1 MLRLQD
7 SGSATSQAIG
17 PKARR
22 LAAALRLGLPVP
34 DGLLL
39 LPEEDVDPAV
49 LQAALS
55 ELGASALPSAS
66 AESRLG
72 LADSLEPAASPP
84 RFAVRSSA
92 MYEDLPGA
100 SAAGLFLTRTN
111 VAAEDVA
118 AAIAA
123 VRASGESLLVRT
135 YCGEPV
141 AVTVLIQPMVPA
153 DKLGV
158 IYLDS
163 RANAVCEERP
173 ADTPEWATVTTHT
186 LTADDPSLLAVG
198 ARALAAL
205 IQDEF
210 RLDEPAASYVEYAVL
225 SDGSVQFLQVR
236 PAPASP
242 ASATSAH
249 DLWTQSADPELVF
262 SQDQE
267 HNPDPLSLAQAAL
280 VAGVADLTPGL
291 RQRVIHGYLYYAEVP
306 GATPPLMPIE
316 RLAERY
322 NNDILPACSA
332 LLQPLEHYI
341 LASDGAL
348 DPAYLADPSQLG
360 LSLAEAWQAYRA
372 VYHHYVTEL
381 SPALRRA
388 RQHLDQLLRSNL
400 GEPLSQHGDLLAGA
414 AATSVARLQMLWEL
428 AQPGAREGDLRRYL
442 ARYGAF
448 AACWDVAA
456 PCDDERPERVRTMA
470 SALADQ
476 AAPSEQ
482 LAESEDRYHAAF
494 ATLLDR
500 LPRMARGAFKR
511 LLPLARTAQGIAE
524 DDDSLFFRA
533 QRLLRWALLRR
544 GALLVQQ
551 GLLDSIDDIFELP
564 WTATALSQAEG
575 AAPAEEIEVGQ
586 LAAGV
591 ASDLRRLAA
600 EGKKDRLH
608 ARSMVPPVRLSRGQ
622 PLWTPPRTVV
632 LRGYGVPGPAGLV
645 RGRAHVIRDLFTA
658 EPTLPRA
665 AERDSTAGGA
675 GGAASSALQLTLD
688 DPALL
693 RVGSSTLDDVIL
705 VVPALLPSWA
715 AALWRARALVADSGG
730 LFSHGAILARE
741 RGLPAVVGTRQA
753 TRLISEGQEIWVDAE
768 RGHVYLMPSSLPR
781 ESPSR

>member
-39 LPEEDVDPAV
+39 LPDEVIEAAV
-49 LQAALS
+49 LQRALGD
-55 ELGASALPSAS
+55 LGSDPPP
-66 AESRLG
+66 AESEGEGVSLGERL
-72 LADSLEPAASPP
+72 APP
-84 RFAVRSSA
+84 TAPRYAVRSSA

-111 VAAEDVA
+111 VATEDVE

-123 VRASGESLLVRT
+123 VRASGDSLLVRT
-135 YCGEPV
+135 YCGGPV
-141 AVTVLIQPMVPA
+141 AVTVLIQPMVAA

-163 RANAVCEERP
+163 SGHAVCEERP
-173 ADTPEWATVTTHT
+173 ADTPEWATVTTHA
-186 LTADDPSLLAVG
+186 LTPDDPSPLATG

-210 RLDEPAASYVEYAVL
+210 GQAEPAASYVEYAVV
-225 SDGSVQFLQVR
+225 SDGSVRFLQVR
-236 PAPASP
+236 PAPSTP
-242 ASATSAH
+242 ATATSAH
-249 DLWTQSADPELVF
+249 ELWTQSADPELVF
-262 SQDQE
+262 NQDQE

-306 GATPPLMPIE
+306 GSTPPLLPIE

-322 NNDILPACSA
+322 SNEILPACTA
-332 LLQPLEHYI
+332 LLQPLEQYL
-341 LASDGAL
+341 LAADGAL
-348 DPAYLADPSQLG
+348 DPEYQADPTKIR
-360 LSLAEAWQAYRA
+360 LSLAEAWAAYRA

-428 AQPGAREGDLRRYL
+428 AQPGVREADLRRYL

-456 PCDDERPERVRTMA
+456 PCDDERPERVHSMA
-470 SALADQ
+470 TALADQ
-476 AAPSEQ
+476 AAPSDQ

-494 ATLLDR
+494 AALLDR

-524 DDDSLFFRA
+524 DDDALFFRA

-544 GALLVQQ
+544 GALLTGR
-551 GLLDSIDDIFELP
+551 GLLDSVDDIFELP
-564 WTATALSQAEG
+564 WTAEALSLAEG
-575 AAPAEEIEVGQ
+575 DTSADEIEVPM
-586 LAAGV
+586 LAAGI
-591 ASDLRRLAA
+591 ASDLRRLAI
-600 EGKKDRLH
+600 EGRKARLH

-645 RGRAHVIRDLFTA
+645 RGRAHVIRDLFSA

-665 AERDSTAGGA
+665 DERGVDATNTSRH
-675 GGAASSALQLTLD
+675 ASSAEPD
-688 DPALL
+688 AASLL
-693 RVGSSTLDDVIL
+693 RGGSSTLDDVIL

-768 RGHVYLMPSSLPR
+768 RGHVYLMPNPPVR
-781 ESPSR
+781 

>member
-22 LAAALRLGLPVP
+22 LAAALRLGLPIP
-34 DGLLL
+34 DGIML
-39 LPEEDVDPAV
+39 LPEEPLDSGA
-49 LQAALS
+49 LRSALMALS
-55 ELGASALPSAS
+55 AGSLPPANDSS
-66 AESRLG
+66 LG
-72 LADSLEPAASPP
+72 LAEGLGPPPALP

-111 VAAEDVA
+111 VALEDVE

-135 YCGEPV
+135 YCGVPV
-141 AVTVLIQPMVPA
+141 AVTVLIQPMVAA

-163 RANAVCEERP
+163 SANAVCEERP
-173 ADTPEWATVTTHT
+173 ADTPEWATVTTHA
-186 LTADDPSLLAVG
+186 LAADDPSPLAVG
-198 ARALAAL
+198 ARTLAAL
-205 IQDEF
+205 MQEEF
-210 RLDEPAASYVEYAVL
+210 SQAEPVASFVEYAVL
-225 SDGSVQFLQVR
+225 SDGTVQFLQVR
-236 PAPASP
+236 PAPATP
-242 ASATSAH
+242 ASAASAH
-249 DLWTQSADPELVF
+249 ELWTQAADPELVF
-262 SQDQE
+262 NQDQE

-306 GATPPLMPIE
+306 GATPPLQPIE

-322 NNDILPACSA
+322 SNEILPACTA
-332 LLQPLEHYI
+332 LLQPLEQYL
-341 LASDGAL
+341 LAADGAL
-348 DPAYLADPSQLG
+348 DPVYQADPTRIR

-372 VYHHYVTEL
+372 VYRHYVTEL

-414 AATSVARLQMLWEL
+414 AATSVARLQMLWDL
-428 AQPGAREGDLRRYL
+428 AQPGARDGDVRRYL

-448 AACWDVAA
+448 AACWDVAT
-456 PCDDERPERVRTMA
+456 PCDDERPERVRDMA
-470 SALADQ
+470 TALADQ
-476 AAPSEQ
+476 AAPNQQ

-494 ATLLDR
+494 AALLDR

-524 DDDSLFFRA
+524 DDDALFFRA

-544 GALLVQQ
+544 GALLVGR
-551 GLLDSIDDIFELP
+551 GLLDHIDEIFELP
-564 WTATALSQAEG
+564 WTASALSLAEG
-575 AAPAEEIEVGQ
+575 DTAEEIEVEQ
-586 LAAGV
+586 LAGRDG
-591 ASDLRRLAA
+591 SELRRLAA
-600 EGKKDRLH
+600 TGRKERLH

-632 LRGYGVPGPAGLV
+632 LRGYGVPGPTGLV
-645 RGRAHVIRDLFTA
+645 RGRAHVIRDLFSA

-665 AERDSTAGGA
+665 GEPGGGESVAGH
-675 GGAASSALQLTLD
+675 ALSEPPL
-688 DPALL
+688 PG
-693 RVGSSTLDDVIL
+693 GSSTLDDVIL

-753 TRLISEGQEIWVDAE
+753 TRLINEGQEIWVDAE
-768 RGHVYLMPSSLPR
+768 RGHVYLMPGTT
-781 ESPSR
+781 SR

>member
-22 LAAALRLGLPVP
+22 LAAARLLGLPVP

-39 LPEEDVDPAV
+39 LPDEVIDPAE
-49 LQAALS
+49 LAEAL
-55 ELGASALPSAS
+55 ASLHAGSAS
-66 AESRLG
+66 VG
-72 LADSLEPAASPP
+72 DDSEAGRPSEPIPVSSSPP
-84 RFAVRSSA
+84 RYAVRSSA

-111 VAAEDVA
+111 VASEDVRA
-118 AAIAA
+118 AVAA

-135 YCGEPV
+135 YCGGPV
-141 AVTVLIQPMVPA
+141 AVTVLIQPMVMA

-163 RANAVCEERP
+163 GGNAVCEERP
-173 ADTPEWATVTTHT
+173 ADTPEWATVTTHA
-186 LTADDPSLLAVG
+186 LAADDPSALAIG

-210 RLDEPAASYVEYAVL
+210 RQAEPAASYVEYAVL
-225 SDGSVQFLQVR
+225 SDGNVRFLQVR
-236 PAPASP
+236 PAPATP
-242 ASATSAH
+242 AAAASAH
-249 DLWTQSADPELVF
+249 ELWTQSADPELVF
-262 SQDQE
+262 NQDQE
-267 HNPDPLSLAQAAL
+267 HNPDPLSLAQGAL

-306 GATPPLMPIE
+306 GATPPVLPIE

-322 NNDILPACSA
+322 SNEILPACTA
-332 LLQPLEHYI
+332 LLQPLEEYL
-341 LASDGAL
+341 LAGDGAL
-348 DPAYLADPSQLG
+348 NPDFVADPTRLR
-360 LSLAEAWQAYRA
+360 LSLAEAWGAYRA

-388 RQHLDQLLRSNL
+388 RQQMDQLLRSNL

-414 AATSVARLQMLWEL
+414 AATSVARLQMLWDL
-428 AQPGAREGDLRRYL
+428 AQPGARDADLRRYL

-456 PCDDERPERVRTMA
+456 PCDDERPERVRGMA
-470 SALADQ
+470 TALADQ
-476 AAPSEQ
+476 PAPSEQ

-494 ATLLDR
+494 AALLDR
-500 LPRMARGAFKR
+500 LPRMARAAFKR

-524 DDDSLFFRA
+524 DDDALFFRA

-544 GALLVQQ
+544 GALLVGR

-564 WTATALSQAEG
+564 WTALALSLTEG
-575 AAPAEEIEVGQ
+575 ETADADIEVQ
-586 LAAGV
+586 HLAGGV
-591 ASDLRRLAA
+591 ASDLRQLAA
-600 EGKKDRLH
+600 EGRKDRLH
-608 ARSMVPPVRLSRGQ
+608 ARSMVPPARLSRGQ

-645 RGRAHVIRDLFTA
+645 RGRAHVIRDLFSA

-665 AERDSTAGGA
+665 DEPGGGSTSQAELEAPPPLRGA
-675 GGAASSALQLTLD
+675 
-688 DPALL
+688 
-693 RVGSSTLDDVIL
+693 SSTLDDVIL

-753 TRLISEGQEIWVDAE
+753 TRLIAEGQEIWVDAE
-768 RGHVYLMPSSLPR
+768 RGHVYLMPNQPPR
-781 ESPSR
+781 

>member
-1 MLRLQD
+1 MLRLRD
-7 SGSATSQAIG
+7 SSSATSQAIG

-22 LAAALRLGLPVP
+22 LAAALRQGLPIP

-39 LPEEDVDPAV
+39 LPDEAIDLDTLRPALLELSDADAAPPEGYGEDGAMQG
-49 LQAALS
+49 LLAAKT
-55 ELGASALPSAS
+55 AL
-66 AESRLG
+66 
-72 LADSLEPAASPP
+72 

-111 VAAEDVA
+111 VEAQDVP

-123 VRASGESLLVRT
+123 VRASGDSLLVRT
-135 YCGEPV
+135 YCGGPV
-141 AVTVLIQPMVPA
+141 AVTVLIQPMVTA

-163 RANAVCEERP
+163 SARAICEERP
-173 ADTPEWATVTTHT
+173 ADTPEWATVTTHIFA
-186 LTADDPSLLAVG
+186 ADDPSPLAVG
-198 ARALAAL
+198 ARALATQ

-210 RLDEPAASYVEYAVL
+210 LSAEPAAAYVEYALL
-225 SDGSVQFLQVR
+225 SDGSVRFLQVR
-236 PAPASP
+236 PAPSTPPAM
-242 ASATSAH
+242 ASAH
-249 DLWTQSADPELVF
+249 ELWTQSADPELVF
-262 SQDQE
+262 VQDQE
-267 HNPDPLSLAQAAL
+267 HNPDPLSQAQAAL

-291 RQRVIHGYLYYAEVP
+291 RQSVIHGYLYYAEVP
-306 GATPPLMPIE
+306 GASPPVLPIE

-322 NNDILPACSA
+322 NDEILPACSA
-332 LLQPLEHYI
+332 LLQPLEQYL
-341 LASDGAL
+341 LAEDGAL
-348 DPAYLADPSQLG
+348 DPAYQADPAACT
-360 LSLAEAWQAYRA
+360 LSLAAAWDAYRA
-372 VYHHYVTEL
+372 VYRHYVTEL

-414 AATSVARLQMLWEL
+414 AATSVARLQMLWDL
-428 AQPGAREGDLRRYL
+428 AQPGARNGDLRRYL

-470 SALADQ
+470 TALAAQ
-476 AAPSEQ
+476 APPSQQ

-494 ATLLDR
+494 AALLDR
-500 LPRMARGAFKR
+500 LPRMARGAFKK

-524 DDDSLFFRA
+524 DDDALFFRA

-544 GALLVQQ
+544 GALLQRQ
-551 GLLDSIDDIFELP
+551 GLLDAIDDIFDLP
-564 WTATALSQAEG
+564 WTALALSTDEADDEQA
-575 AAPAEEIEVGQ
+575 
-586 LAAGV
+586 
-591 ASDLRRLAA
+591 DLRLLTAGSGHSLRALAA
-600 EGKKDRLH
+600 EGKKSRVR

-632 LRGYGVPGPAGLV
+632 LRGFGVPAPSGLV
-645 RGRAHVIRDLFTA
+645 RGRAHVIRDLFSS
-658 EPTLPRA
+658 EPTLPSPGD
-665 AERDSTAGGA
+665 AEG
-675 GGAASSALQLTLD
+675 
-688 DPALL
+688 
-693 RVGSSTLDDVIL
+693 DVIL

-753 TRLISEGQEIWVDAE
+753 TRLISEGQEIWVDADK
-768 RGHVYLMPSSLPR
+768 GHVYLMPVTPPR
-781 ESPSR
+781 S